1 MVTAAWMKSRFS
13 SGTFTTMHDQP
24 MLSADEWGRYAR
36 HLILPE
42 VGPAGQLRLKS
53 ASVLCVDSGGL
64 GSHLHCFFMWRR
76 LVIHSSSGVGCSK
89 ARSVEAQSHDLNP
102 HCQVEVHEHM
112 SDVGN
117 ALDLIGSYDLVCTAP
132 TTSPAGSIND
142 ACVLLGKPLV
152 DGSVQRFDG
161 QFSVFNRTPTSPNY
175 RDLLPEPPPL
185 DAVPSCSEAG
195 VMGVLPGLIGVL

>member
-1 MVTAAWMKSRFS
+1 
-13 SGTFTTMHDQP
+13 
-24 MLSADEWGRYAR
+24 MLSADERGRYAR

-102 HCQVEVHEHM
+102 TARWRCMNTCRMWAMLWISSVPTTWFVQHRQLPQPVRSTTPVCCLASPLSM
-112 SDVGN
+112 APCS
-117 ALDLIGSYDLVCTAP
+117 ALTARSASSTAHRRAP
-132 TTSPAGSIND
+132 TIAICCRNHLRWMLSRPARR
-142 ACVLLGKPLV
+142 LG
-152 DGSVQRFDG
+152 
-161 QFSVFNRTPTSPNY
+161 
-175 RDLLPEPPPL
+175 
-185 DAVPSCSEAG
+185 
-195 VMGVLPGLIGVL
+195 